1 MERAAMTIV
10 LVHALIVPAIAAQQ
24 ADSKT
29 LATVRIPARVTAA
42 GTPLLPGTYE
52 IRLTQRAPSADPRR
66 APDQRPCAEFVANG
80 KVVAC
85 EIPIILRDDD
95 LPATGASS
103 RRVPSG
109 TRVELLKG
117 GDWLRV
123 SVKRE
128 KERYLIYLPVMS

>member
-1 MERAAMTIV
+1 
-10 LVHALIVPAIAAQQ
+10 
-24 ADSKT
+24 
-29 LATVRIPARVTAA
+29 
-42 GTPLLPGTYE
+42 LLPGTYE
-52 IRLTQRAPSADPRR
+52 IRLTQQGPASPSDQSPDARPRV
-66 APDQRPCAEFVANG
+66 EFVANG
-80 KVVAC
+80 KVVAR
-85 EIPIILRDDD
+85 EIPILLRDDD
-95 LPATGASS
+95 LPASGASS

>member
-1 MERAAMTIV
+1 M
-10 LVHALIVPAIAAQQ
+10 
-24 ADSKT
+24 
-29 LATVRIPARVTAA
+29 
-42 GTPLLPGTYE
+42 
-52 IRLTQRAPSADPRR
+52 
-66 APDQRPCAEFVANG
+66 
-80 KVVAC
+80 VAC